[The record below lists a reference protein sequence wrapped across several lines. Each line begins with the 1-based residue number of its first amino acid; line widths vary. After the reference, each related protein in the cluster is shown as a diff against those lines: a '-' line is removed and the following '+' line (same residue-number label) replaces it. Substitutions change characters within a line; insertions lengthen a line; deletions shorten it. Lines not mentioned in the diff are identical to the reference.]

1 MKNLEEVSYSKLHNS
16 NIHAFM
22 MKQDTRLLFFVV
34 VVFTVYFAT

>member
-22 MKQDTRLLFFVV
+22 MKQDTRLLVFVV
-34 VVFTVYFAT
+34 VVFTVYFGT